1 MSIRS
6 RSVRVMKEHN
16 SVKTISGIRG
26 QKSHEVENQSHKKSY
41 ESREG
46 KSKGKK
52 TVSLLRKWK
61 ADGPR
66 PAKKARSRSTA
77 IERADDEAVWDPRL
91 SESGVSVGSIAFE
104 EPGHHAMIV

>member
-6 RSVRVMKEHN
+6 RSVRVVKEHN

-52 TVSLLRKWK
+52 NREPPSKMEGGWTK
-61 ADGPR
+61 AS
-66 PAKKARSRSTA
+66 KKGK
-77 IERADDEAVWDPRL
+77 E
-91 SESGVSVGSIAFE
+91 
-104 EPGHHAMIV
+104 